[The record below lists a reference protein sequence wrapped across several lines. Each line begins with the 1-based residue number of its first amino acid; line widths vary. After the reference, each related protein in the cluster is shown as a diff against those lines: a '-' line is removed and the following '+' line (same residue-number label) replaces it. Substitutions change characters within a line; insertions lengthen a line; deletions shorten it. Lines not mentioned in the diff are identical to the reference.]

1 MFQRRSRDGKGPSRV
16 LEYPYLPQATAL
28 DPAEEPPSSIDPL
41 GTLGPAERISEVF
54 LPGFTARMW
63 RPRFLTFCGLAALVA
78 HHVEASSP
86 DSQDS
91 YLEARLAFER
101 LFVSA
106 LVRQQRSDPDEWA
119 SAVRGLP
126 GSLLARRALSSGDGR
141 LSRNNFLKGQA
152 SNGPFGVIARLG
164 RHLGILNEDDHL
176 AYKGEELLLAWS
188 TDEGLSEL
196 LTEGLTGSPQCQWL
210 KRFVEATQKHIRED
224 WWPSVGWSGWQDL
237 AAKLRPD
244 RIRRREREVLLRLLF
259 DHPIRKRFLQ
269 LLARPEAVS
278 AYKSAFNM
286 GRGVVERHV
295 LCYGIAPQVR
305 GSKQEEDRVIHLNI
319 RLANAYERIAGL
331 LEHAFNGIRF
341 ALTRRN
347 GYATLDELQAHP
359 SLQPLLRSVG
369 SQLPKVAHRLRELIQ
384 EISTVPQIAD
394 LNPIEPLEELASE
407 ALKASEGPDCLI
419 RTLMTRHRRV
429 QNEKGKGPWID
440 CLESTKKYV
449 LLPGF
454 GLDVDKA
461 PPVTDG
467 YLHPFRVQNA
477 YRFLSDLRKVR
488 LKAPDEEA

>member
-1 MFQRRSRDGKGPSRV
+1 MFQRRSKEGKGSLRV

-63 RPRFLTFCGLAALVA
+63 RPRFLTFSALAALVA
-78 HHVEASSP
+78 HHVETSSP
-86 DSQDS
+86 EPQNS
-91 YLEARLAFER
+91 YLEARLGFER

-106 LVRQQRSDPDEWA
+106 LVRQQRSDPAEWG

-126 GSLLARRALSSGDGR
+126 GSLLARRALSSGDVLLG
-141 LSRNNFLKGQA
+141 RNNFLKGQA
-152 SNGPFGVIARLG
+152 INGPFGVIARLG

-188 TDEGLSEL
+188 ADEGLSEL
-196 LTEGLTGSPQCQWL
+196 LTEGLTGSPQCEWL
-210 KRFVEATQKHIRED
+210 KRFVEATKKHIRD
-224 WWPSVGWSGWQDL
+224 YWWPSGGWSGWQDL

-244 RIRRREREVLLRLLF
+244 RIGPHERKILLRLLF

-269 LLARPEAVS
+269 LLARPEAVT
-278 AYKSAFNM
+278 AYNSAFNM
-286 GRGVVERHV
+286 GRGVQERHV
-295 LCYGIAPQVR
+295 LCEGVAPQVR
-305 GSKQEEDRVIHLNI
+305 TSKQEEDRVIFLNI

-331 LEHAFNGIRF
+331 LENAFNGIRF

-347 GYATLDELQAHP
+347 GYATLEELQADP
-359 SLQPLLRSVG
+359 SLQRLLRSVG
-369 SQLPKVAHRLRELIQ
+369 SQLQKAAHHLHKLIM

-394 LNPIEPLEELASE
+394 LNPTTPLEELVSE
-407 ALKASEGPDCLI
+407 ALEASEGPDCLI

-440 CLESTKKYV
+440 CLESTKNMCFY
-449 LLPGF
+449 
-454 GLDVDKA
+454 
-461 PPVTDG
+461 PVSG
-467 YLHPFRVQNA
+467 
-477 YRFLSDLRKVR
+477 
-488 LKAPDEEA
+488 